1 MVLLSSDDEGMDE
14 AASPNVFGE
23 VSDGGWTVGVS
34 GGIGV
39 DADGVEGEIGDLV
52 EGLDGG

>member
-1 MVLLSSDDEGMDE
+1 VVLLSSDDEGMDE